1 MSGKTLAVSLGLAGL
16 LAAGALS
23 ATQAQAGHRCQDAI
37 ADHLDRL
44 KIAED
49 EVANLDVHTVKQTI
63 GQPTGYSAWISL
75 NTCQGNLVINL
86 SATCRVD
93 DAYTRGECRF
103 EGLKRH

>member
-1 MSGKTLAVSLGLAGL
+1 MSRKTLAVSLGLAGL
-16 LAAGALS
+16 LAAGAWS
-23 ATQAQAGHRCQDAI
+23 ATPAQAGQRCQDAI
-37 ADHLDRL
+37 ADNLDRL

-49 EVANLDVHTVKQTI
+49 EVARLDVYTVKQTL
-63 GQPTGYSAWISL
+63 GQPMGYNAWISL

-103 EGLKRH
+103 EGLKRY